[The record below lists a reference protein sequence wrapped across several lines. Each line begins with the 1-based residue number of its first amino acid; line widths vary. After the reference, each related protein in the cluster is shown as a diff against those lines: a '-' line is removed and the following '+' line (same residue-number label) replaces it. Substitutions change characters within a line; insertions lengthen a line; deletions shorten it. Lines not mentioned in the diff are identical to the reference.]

1 MASKCKKFLI
11 NSILPTSILFISLF
25 QLYFH
30 YSTILTPRSKEFYQK
45 DGQND
50 NYNFQIKDKQFD
62 LNLEKLSQN
71 FDDNPLMN
79 INILKNMTMNF
90 FKKLDEK
97 RENKLD
103 LRIYELFY
111 LFIHDAFYL
120 IFIYVFY
127 FGVFKSGIFVILCK
141 LLRFYFKAKRIRQS
155 NPNLFPFQ
163 FFINYYYN
171 NMVFRNESLFTPEGF
186 ELLEYFCNYFII
198 LDFLWLYILIKR
210 KKKYVKYI
218 KKDIMTDDN
227 KVENKN
233 KNVIEEKGPSGES
246 KATNNINESNNNNNE
261 NDIQTGTIN
270 IDEGYEEGEESDHI
284 SEDPINQQETN

>member
-79 INILKNMTMNF
+79 INILKNMTMNC

-163 FFINYYYN
+163 FFINYYN
-171 NMVFRNESLFTPEGF
+171 NMAIRNESLFTPEGF

-210 KKKYVKYI
+210 KKKYIKYI

-227 KVENKN
+227 KVDNKN
-233 KNVIEEKGPSGES
+233 IMKVIIIITKMIFRWG
-246 KATNNINESNNNNNE
+246 
-261 NDIQTGTIN
+261 Q
-270 IDEGYEEGEESDHI
+270 
-284 SEDPINQQETN
+284 